1 MGTECGGMAS
11 KPIKAKQAN
20 IRLTAEQDRLL
31 KQHCNRTGMTTQA
44 AIIDALKRVIEGF

>member
-1 MGTECGGMAS
+1 MAPTDNS
-11 KPIKAKQAN
+11 KAQAIKAKQVN

>member
-1 MGTECGGMAS
+1 MAQTDNS
-11 KPIKAKQAN
+11 KAQAIKAKQAN

-44 AIIDALKRVIEGF
+44 AINEALTRVIEGF

>member
-1 MGTECGGMAS
+1 MDDTNDS
-11 KPIKAKQAN
+11 KPQPLKTKQAN
-20 IRLTAEQDRLL
+20 VRLTPEQDRLL

>member
-1 MGTECGGMAS
+1 MAQAEDG
-11 KPIKAKQAN
+11 KPQAIKAKQAN

-44 AIIDALKRVIEGF
+44 AIVDALRRVIEGF